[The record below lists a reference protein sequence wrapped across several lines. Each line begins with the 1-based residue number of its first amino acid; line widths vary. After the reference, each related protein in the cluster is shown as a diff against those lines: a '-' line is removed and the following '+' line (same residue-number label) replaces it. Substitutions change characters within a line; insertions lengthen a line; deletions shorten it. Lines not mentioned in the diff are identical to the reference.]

1 MAGDAWLKGTFW
13 LEGGVVGAGDKT
25 RAGLDD
31 VGEFAV
37 TDDTGIGIFLAKVLQ
52 QFIHRL
58 LLGLSAGVGRMAFG
72 IETALVADADR
83 TAVVFP
89 GMCPSDILGQD

>member
-1 MAGDAWLKGTFW
+1 M
-13 LEGGVVGAGDKT
+13 
-25 RAGLDD
+25 
-31 VGEFAV
+31 

-72 IETALVADADR
+72 IETALVADTDR

-89 GMCPSDILGQD
+89 GMCPSDILGQESHHPYGYSSDRMVARSGRCQLLSVIQG